1 MPGTVGRM
9 STEPERGLLPIARR
23 GDLALQGVP
32 AAAVRRDIRA
42 GRLVRA
48 HRGVYRTQTDHA
60 FAQLMAAHVHL
71 GAEAVACLTSAAA
84 LHGVEGIVGDPV
96 PEFALPPGTERAQ
109 REGIRLHF
117 WDLPEDDVIVIHGI
131 PTTSIHATLADLARL
146 LPRQQAVAC
155 LDSALHQGLITL
167 PELNDLGSR
176 MRRRPH
182 AVAGRRRLAEA
193 QLGAQSPLET
203 RVRLRAVDGGFPP
216 DELQVP
222 IRDDAGQLL
231 GYADAGYRLPG
242 GGWLLVE
249 ADGRTI
255 HEAPTA
261 LLHDRHRQNALLAQ
275 PDTSMVRFTWA
286 DTQSPGYIPSVLRP
300 ILTRHGWRPPRRP

>member
-1 MPGTVGRM
+1 M
-9 STEPERGLLPIARR
+9 
-23 GDLALQGVP
+23 
-32 AAAVRRDIRA
+32 RRDVRA
-42 GRLVRA
+42 GRLVRV
-48 HRGVYRTQTDHA
+48 HRGVYRTQTDDA
-60 FAQLMAAHVHL
+60 LSELMAAYVHL
-71 GAEAVACLTSAAA
+71 GPEAVACLRSGAD
-84 LHGVEGIVGDPV
+84 LHGVQGIVGDHV

-109 REGIRLHF
+109 REGMRLHF
-117 WDLPEDDVIVIHGI
+117 WDLSDEDVVVVHGI
-131 PTTSIHATLADLARL
+131 PTTSLHATLADLARL

-155 LDSALHQGLITL
+155 LDSALHQGLMTL
-167 PELNDLGSR
+167 PELKALGSR

-193 QLGAQSPLET
+193 RVGAASPLET
-203 RVRLRAVDGGFPP
+203 RVRLRAEDGGFPP

-222 IRDDAGQLL
+222 IRDDSGHLL
-231 GYADAGYRLPG
+231 GYADAGYRLPD

-261 LLHDRHRQNALLAQ
+261 LMHDRHRQNALLAQ
-275 PDTSMVRFTWA
+275 PGTSMVRFTWA